1 MDKINGVFFS
11 AEIVERG
18 IRNHPELGIG
28 AQAETEGGAR
38 SVGNPPSLALSG
50 LAQSL
55 NLKAAIEYQEG
66 NCTGHRALLAC
77 SELSSHVRSQ
87 FSVEGARE
95 ALIDLPPRSEP
106 ELDPVT
112 LHNLSLTDTSGTG
125 TGLRRLA
132 FLLELGPPTCP
143 PETFANILL
152 LCCKHEM
159 YDTAADMLAEHAHL
173 TYKYLSP
180 VCFDQFSPDLCVF
193 ATEFCVLILIF
204 STCTICS
211 MPLSPF
217 KRRQRMLKRS

>member
-1 MDKINGVFFS
+1 MPFPKERKCPSYELHWYFTKLELEFKINTANDLYWLSFL

-66 NCTGHRALLAC
+66 NRMIIGVVY
-77 SELSSHVRSQ
+77 LSLGY
-87 FSVEGARE
+87 FCYFLVEGARE

-180 VCFDQFSPDLCVF
+180 VSV
-193 ATEFCVLILIF
+193 A
-204 STCTICS
+204 
-211 MPLSPF
+211 LS
-217 KRRQRMLKRS
+217 KMV